1 MRKRRYGFTTRA
13 SCLLAAGVTAIVCG
27 VALGEVDLVRAG
39 VLAVAIPVVAAL
51 VVHRSRLRIANRRSL
66 EPQHVSAGQ
75 SVTVHLTITNRSVLP
90 TGALMLEDQ
99 LPERMPGRARFVLDS
114 LSGHESRTVSYRL
127 PALGRGRYRAG
138 PLRVRLTDPF
148 KMLDL
153 TRSFTAT
160 NDFVVTPVIDEL
172 PAIEPPRS
180 DELGSGSGSS
190 SIGAHGADDAS
201 TREYRIGDDLRKIH
215 WRSSA
220 RTGSLMVRQEERPW
234 RTQTTVLLDLRANAH
249 VLDLADRADRGDHG
263 SSGQTEPRLTSSLEW
278 AISAAASIATLA
290 LRSGR
295 EVGIVGE
302 PGSGDRAHRFGDAT
316 AVARHLALVRA
327 QKHYGLATLATQ
339 LRAAARDSALV
350 AVLGRVSPDDLR
362 LLADAQPRAR
372 SAPALALLLD
382 VDSWVGPPPEDG
394 DSGIG
399 GDVGTDMDSDSEFS
413 SGSGESD
420 ERVSDPGASVH
431 ASAALLRNAGWRV
444 AVVRRGT
451 TTAQAWRLLLPGA
464 PIAAG
469 EPALG
474 MTAVRQ

>member
-13 SCLLAAGVTAIVCG
+13 SCLLAAV
-27 VALGEVDLVRAG
+27 
-39 VLAVAIPVVAAL
+39 
-51 VVHRSRLRIANRRSL
+51 
-66 EPQHVSAGQ
+66 
-75 SVTVHLTITNRSVLP
+75 
-90 TGALMLEDQ
+90 
-99 LPERMPGRARFVLDS
+99 
-114 LSGHESRTVSYRL
+114 
-127 PALGRGRYRAG
+127 
-138 PLRVRLTDPF
+138 
-148 KMLDL
+148 
-153 TRSFTAT
+153 
-160 NDFVVTPVIDEL
+160 
-172 PAIEPPRS
+172 EPPRS
-180 DELGSGSGSS
+180 DEIGSGSGSS

-249 VLDLADRADRGDHG
+249 ELDLADRGDHG
-263 SSGQTEPRLTSSLEW
+263 DSGQTEPRLTSSLEW

-290 LRSGR
+290 LRTGR

-302 PGSGDRAHRFGDAT
+302 PGAGDRAHRFVDAT

-327 QKHYGLATLATQ
+327 QKHYGLATLATP

-350 AVLGRVSPDDLR
+350 AVLGRLSPEDLR

-382 VDSWVGPPPEDG
+382 VDSWAGPPPSSSDSGVGGDPDG
-394 DSGIG
+394 DSA
-399 GDVGTDMDSDSEFS
+399 GDPDRDSEFS
-413 SGSGESD
+413 FASVESGE
-420 ERVSDPGASVH
+420 VGSDPGSSVH

-444 AVVRRGT
+444 TVVRRGT

-464 PIAAG
+464 PLASG
-469 EPALG
+469 EPVLG
-474 MTAVRQ
+474 TTAARR

>member
-1 MRKRRYGFTTRA
+1 
-13 SCLLAAGVTAIVCG
+13 
-27 VALGEVDLVRAG
+27 
-39 VLAVAIPVVAAL
+39 
-51 VVHRSRLRIANRRSL
+51 
-66 EPQHVSAGQ
+66 
-75 SVTVHLTITNRSVLP
+75 
-90 TGALMLEDQ
+90 
-99 LPERMPGRARFVLDS
+99 MPGRARFVLDS

-160 NDFVVTPVIDEL
+160 NDFVVTPVVDEL

-234 RTQTTVLLDLRANAH
+234 RTQTTLLLDLRANAH
-249 VLDLADRADRGDHG
+249 VLDLADRADNGND
-263 SSGQTEPRLTSSLEW
+263 GQTEPRLTSSLEW

-290 LRSGR
+290 LRAGR
-295 EVGIVGE
+295 EVGIVSE
-302 PGSGDRAHRFGDAT
+302 PGAGDRAHRFGDAT

-327 QKHYGLATLATQ
+327 QKHYGLATLATP
-339 LRAAARDSALV
+339 LRTAARDSALV
-350 AVLGRVSPDDLR
+350 AVLGRLSPDDLR

-382 VDSWVGPPPEDG
+382 VDSWAAPPPEDSDDGAAG
-394 DSGIG
+394 DIN
-399 GDVGTDMDSDSEFS
+399 GDVGSAGAFS
-413 SGSGESD
+413 SGSAESGQLA
-420 ERVSDPGASVH
+420 SDANSSVH
-431 ASAALLRNAGWRV
+431 ASAALLRNTGWRV

-451 TTAQAWRLLLPGA
+451 TTAQAWRMLLPGA
-464 PIAAG
+464 PMVAG
-469 EPALG
+469 EPVLG
-474 MTAVRQ
+474 LTTVRP

>member
-1 MRKRRYGFTTRA
+1 VRKRRYGFTTRA

-172 PAIEPPRS
+172 PAVEPPRS

-220 RTGSLMVRQEERPW
+220 RTGALMVRQEERPW

-249 VLDLADRADRGDHG
+249 ELDLADHGD
-263 SSGQTEPRLTSSLEW
+263 SGQTEPRLTSSLEW

-290 LRSGR
+290 LRTGR

-302 PGSGDRAHRFGDAT
+302 PGAGDRAHRFGDAT

-327 QKHYGLATLATQ
+327 QKHYGLATLATP

-350 AVLGRVSPDDLR
+350 AVLGRLSPDDLR

-382 VDSWVGPPPEDG
+382 VDSWAGPPPV
-394 DSGIG
+394 DSVSDVG
-399 GDVGTDMDSDSEFS
+399 GDPGGDMDSGTEFPF
-413 SGSGESD
+413 GNVQSGEP
-420 ERVSDPGASVH
+420 VSDPGSSVH
-431 ASAALLRNAGWRV
+431 ASAALLRSAGWRV

-464 PIAAG
+464 PVASG
-469 EPALG
+469 EPVLG
-474 MTAVRQ
+474 VTAVRQ